1 MQRAV
6 GQEAEAELGRE
17 HDHRVA
23 EEKSEDAADDA
34 HDRNVG
40 RSPDIRLHGRRALC
54 TIVGM
59 HSDSF
64 GTDLRAWT
72 FDGMRV
78 SETLMPA
85 GLRLDAHAHDA
96 GQICFV
102 LEGTYIER
110 LTHGERV
117 LVPGAMHVR
126 APGEL
131 HANTFSSDVLTLLIS
146 IDAWRWAS
154 PRMFADVARVMQRAE
169 LAPSQ
174 EPEWIADAQSLIAR
188 RYAEPLSLSAIARE
202 IGVGRGTLATAF
214 RRFRGTSVGESIRAA
229 RIAQSKTLLTTGMP
243 LAEIALACGFH
254 DQAHFTRVFRAVTGT
269 TPARYRSKSSKCVS
283 VRKS

>member
-1 MQRAV
+1 
-6 GQEAEAELGRE
+6 
-17 HDHRVA
+17 
-23 EEKSEDAADDA
+23 
-34 HDRNVG
+34 
-40 RSPDIRLHGRRALC
+40 
-54 TIVGM
+54 M

-102 LEGTYIER
+102 LEGTYVER
-110 LTHGERV
+110 SGGGERV
-117 LVPGAMHVR
+117 LAPGAMHVR

-131 HANTFSSDVLTLLIS
+131 HANAFASEVLTLLIS
-146 IDAWRWAS
+146 IDAWRWDAR
-154 PRMFADVARVMQRAE
+154 RMFEDIARATAQIVA
-169 LAPSQ
+169 PD
-174 EPEWIADAQSLIAR
+174 EPEWLADAQSLIAR

-214 RRFRGTSVGESIRAA
+214 RKFRGTSVGESIRAA
-229 RIAQSKTLLTTGMP
+229 RIAQSKTLLTTHLP